1 MKAIAK
7 ITWTDGQCRIT
18 IPKILVE
25 EVQLKGIQFVALE
38 QSNKHQIIMRRVIDD
53 KTFKTNGQGC

>member
-7 ITWTDGQCRIT
+7 LTWTDGQCRIT

-25 EVQLKGIQFVALE
+25 QVQLKGIEFVALE
-38 QSNKHQIIMRRVIDD
+38 KSNEHQIIIRRIVDG
-53 KTFKTNGQGC
+53 KTFKSDR